1 MKMLLTGYHG
11 TTLDNAN
18 RILKEEKF
26 NISNK
31 DTEWLGEGIYYY
43 VNISDAYEWK
53 NADAILHSVIKIDDS
68 EYLDIDSSNGTIVFN
83 EMLECISSLQEKT
96 IKMDANNVQKN
107 QYAVMKMLWES
118 YPKIKVISASF
129 PKTRTIFKTL
139 LDRRPIRKEFCVR
152 NNEYIK
158 CTQLI
163 KRRDLDD

>member
-1 MKMLLTGYHG
+1 
-11 TTLDNAN
+11 
-18 RILKEEKF
+18 
-26 NISNK
+26 
-31 DTEWLGEGIYYY
+31 
-43 VNISDAYEWK
+43 
-53 NADAILHSVIKIDDS
+53 
-68 EYLDIDSSNGTIVFN
+68 
-83 EMLECISSLQEKT
+83 MLECISSLQEKT